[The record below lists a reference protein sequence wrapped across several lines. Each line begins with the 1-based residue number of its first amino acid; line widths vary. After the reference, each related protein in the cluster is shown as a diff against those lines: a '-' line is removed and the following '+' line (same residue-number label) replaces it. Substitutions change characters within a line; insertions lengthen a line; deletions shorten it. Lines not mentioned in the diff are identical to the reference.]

1 MTVNVVASDDDGD
14 VLVFD
19 AAGLPDGLSIGSST
33 GVISGTT
40 TVAGTFAVTVTVTDA
55 NTGSDFETFDWLV
68 VGNDDPVLDPI
79 VDPQSSSEGDTVS
92 LSVSATDNNGDVLTY
107 GATGLPDGLT
117 IDASTGEIS
126 GVVTQTAATAA
137 PYSVTVTVDDGVG
150 GVDDQTLQWDIAAVN
165 VDPEVSNPGD
175 QSDNEA
181 DTVSLTISAT
191 DADGDVLTYGA
202 TGLPAGL
209 TINPSTGQISGTIAT
224 GASTTSPYTTQ
235 ITITDATTTIAITF
249 TWTISGAA
257 GAVFVGD
264 DFEGSV
270 LSPMWSVVDP
280 VGDGSVGVD
289 GLGSLVLS
297 VPAGVK
303 HDPWVTNSSVRA
315 VQAAADGDFVAE
327 LGFGSVPSLKYQMQ
341 GLLVEQD
348 ADDWL
353 RFDFYSTGSQLK
365 VFAAST
371 VAGSSSTRLSST
383 IGAAPGSALFM
394 RVSRGGDV
402 WSMEY
407 SYDGVVWQS
416 AGSFTHPL
424 TMSALGPF
432 VGNAGASPAFD
443 AVVDYVANVPLH
455 QVDVSV
461 SGTGTGSVDVSP
473 AGSMFV
479 DGTVVTLTAVADP
492 GSVFVGWSG
501 DVVSTDP
508 SLVVT
513 LSSDLVVDAAFD
525 VAAADVTP
533 PVISGVTVSAVTD
546 TSATVSWTTDEPA
559 TSAVSYGPTV
569 AYEDGTLSDTTLTT
583 SHGVTLTGLAAEST
597 YHFAVEST
605 DFAGNT
611 TTGPDTT
618 FVTAAPPVPGA
629 PVIDLWYGGYQ
640 PFGERGRAQRW
651 VNVMGNVADPD
662 GVASLSYRVNGG
674 SSQSLSIGP
683 DAVRLDEPGDFNI
696 EIDRTSLPV
705 GLSTV
710 VISAVDGVGT
720 SSSATVT
727 VELFENAVGVPFSVD
742 WSIESNILN
751 AAQVVDG
758 DWVIDGSEVR
768 LADAA
773 ALGYDRLL
781 AVGDQTWTDYEV
793 TVPVRFEGHGDQW
806 GTPQSG
812 LPLFGLG
819 LRWQGHTAS
828 GSLRPR
834 HGIYPVGAYTWF
846 RWDSTLTSGRY
857 ELSGNNNSP
866 LIRANGTVVTG
877 DELVIKARVQTIA
890 GGTRYSVKYWDPA
903 DPEPAA
909 WLLEIV
915 EDNGPAS
922 GALALFTHHSDVRFG
937 TISVTPL

>member
-1 MTVNVVASDDDGD
+1 MPQSFELDFGSPSDTDFYVGDWNGNGVDDLAYRRSKTFTLLNIETRQTSQISYGIPGD
-14 VLVFD
+14 EVLVGD
-19 AAGLPDGLSIGSST
+19 WDGN
-33 GVISGTT
+33 GTD
-40 TVAGTFAVTVTVTDA
+40 TFAVRR
-55 NTGSDFETFDWLV
+55 
-68 VGNDDPVLDPI
+68 GNRFFVKN
-79 VDPQSSSEGDTVS
+79 
-92 LSVSATDNNGDVLTY
+92 SVSSGPADLVIGY
-107 GATGLPDGLT
+107 GKA
-117 IDASTGEIS
+117 
-126 GVVTQTAATAA
+126 
-137 PYSVTVTVDDGVG
+137 DD
-150 GVDDQTLQWDIAAVN
+150 
-165 VDPEVSNPGD
+165 E
-175 QSDNEA
+175 
-181 DTVSLTISAT
+181 
-191 DADGDVLTYGA
+191 
-202 TGLPAGL
+202 
-209 TINPSTGQISGTIAT
+209 
-224 GASTTSPYTTQ
+224 
-235 ITITDATTTIAITF
+235 
-249 TWTISGAA
+249 
-257 GAVFVGD
+257 VFVGD
-264 DFEGSV
+264 WDANGTDTFAVRRGNVFFARNTVTTGNADIVFGYGRAADQV
-270 LSPMWSVVDP
+270 L
-280 VGDGSVGVD
+280 VGD
-289 GLGSLVLS
+289 
-297 VPAGVK
+297 
-303 HDPWVTNSSVRA
+303 WN
-315 VQAAADGDFVAE
+315 GD
-327 LGFGSVPSLKYQMQ
+327 
-341 GLLVEQD
+341 
-348 ADDWL
+348 
-353 RFDFYSTGSQLK
+353 
-365 VFAAST
+365 
-371 VAGSSSTRLSST
+371 
-383 IGAAPGSALFM
+383 
-394 RVSRGGDV
+394 GGDTFAV
-402 WSMEY
+402 RRGNEIFLRN
-407 SYDGVVWQS
+407 DF
-416 AGSFTHPL
+416 ATAPAEFSFAFGRASDELYPGDWNNDNIDTF
-424 TMSALGPF
+424 A
-432 VGNAGASPAFD
+432 VRRGNTTTEPGATP
-443 AVVDYVANVPLH
+443 V
-455 QVDVSV
+455 
-461 SGTGTGSVDVSP
+461 
-473 AGSMFV
+473 
-479 DGTVVTLTAVADP
+479 
-492 GSVFVGWSG
+492 
-501 DVVSTDP
+501 TDP
-508 SLVVT
+508 
-513 LSSDLVVDAAFD
+513 
-525 VAAADVTP
+525 ADVTA
-533 PVISGVTVSAVTD
+533 PVISGVRVLGVT
-546 TSATVSWTTDEPA
+546 ATAATINWTTDEPA
-559 TSAVSYGPTV
+559 TSAVSYGATAAHTAGTATV
-569 AYEDGTLSDTTLTT
+569 PGLVA
-583 SHGVTLTGLAAEST
+583 SHSVTLTNLTAGST
-597 YHFAVEST
+597 YHFQVGSVDA
-605 DFAGNT
+605 AGN
-611 TTGPDTT
+611 GAVAADAT

-651 VNVMGNVADPD
+651 VNVMGNVADPN

-751 AAQVVDG
+751 TAQVVDG

-846 RWDSTLTSGRY
+846 RWDSTLSSGRY
-857 ELSGNNNSP
+857 ELSGNNGSP